1 MKITQICSCSILTIL
16 GIFLLLSGIIGGI
29 SYFRYSPDVPIYL
42 GILLLSLATISIS
55 ISIANRQNEW

>member
-16 GIFLLLSGIIGGI
+16 GILLLLSGIIGGI